1 MSGVSGVPSPDYTL
15 EACWH
20 ELVTAA
26 LLGTDRRSPP
36 ELLPGAIADLVADAV
51 RPDDASRMLAAVA
64 AVAAAR
70 RAAFVP
76 LPPVAGLQPA
86 PAEPRPMISPA
97 AATTWGQVTS
107 EWPVLEDEW
116 MLAVITSGHRLSPD
130 VLVAAL
136 VRHRSD
142 VVRRA
147 RAAVAGGSL
156 SAWVIDH
163 VPALRAGSG
172 RTAGAE
178 AVAELPELAIPPELA
193 ELLGADAH
201 TFVQRLLPGFV
212 PGGYGPAHRPVL
224 VNLLARCRPA
234 VLPDAAQA
242 LAACQTGL
250 GVALADLCRLRHRML
265 AELQV
270 SGSTA

>member
-1 MSGVSGVPSPDYTL
+1 MTL

-26 LLGTDRRSPP
+26 LLGTDRRPPP
-36 ELLPGAIADLVADAV
+36 ELPPGVLADLVADAV

-76 LPPVAGLQPA
+76 LPPVAALQPA
-86 PAEPRPMISPA
+86 PADVRQVISPA
-97 AATTWGQVTS
+97 AAATWGQVIS

-116 MLAVITSGHRLSPD
+116 MLTVITSGHRLAPD

-136 VRHRSD
+136 MRHRSD

-147 RAAVAGGSL
+147 RVAVAGGAL

-163 VPALRAGSG
+163 VPVLRAGSG
-172 RTAGAE
+172 RTAAAE

-193 ELLGADAH
+193 ELRAADAH

-224 VNLLARCRPA
+224 VNLLARCRPD
-234 VLPDAAQA
+234 VLVDAGEA
-242 LAACQTGL
+242 LAATQTGL
-250 GVALADLCRLRHRML
+250 GVALADLCRTRHRML
-265 AELQV
+265 AELTIAV
-270 SGSTA
+270 R